1 MPAKIQRITP
11 CLWFDDQAEAAV
23 KQYTAIFPNSRV
35 LKSSRYS
42 KEGAEVS
49 GRPQGSVLAISFTL
63 DGVELQAL
71 NGGPVFK
78 FNEAVSL
85 VVNCESQREVDHY
98 WARLSEGGDPSAHQ
112 CGWLK
117 DRFGLSWQIVPTML
131 GDLLA
136 DPDPEKAAKAMA
148 AMLKMK
154 KLDIAELER
163 AVA

>member
-23 KQYTAIFPNSRV
+23 KQYTAIFPNSRM
-35 LKSSRYS
+35 LKASRYS
-42 KEGAEVS
+42 KVGAEVS